1 MTSKEK
7 VNSIDILTK
16 VLFYSRELLK
26 IKLSYKKKAK
36 ISDNFENQKLYKMY
50 KDLKKE
56 IARLSAL
63 L

>member
-1 MTSKEK
+1 MTIKEK
-7 VNSIDILTK
+7 SNNTNTLTK

-26 IKLSYKKKAK
+26 IKLSYKKKAR

>member
-1 MTSKEK
+1 MTIKEK
-7 VNSIDILTK
+7 MDNRDTLTK

-26 IKLSYKKKAK
+26 IKLSYKKKAR

>member
-1 MTSKEK
+1 MINKEK
-7 VNSIDILTK
+7 KKNSEILIK
-16 VLFYSRELLK
+16 LVFYSRELLK
-26 IKLSYKKKAK
+26 LKLSYKKKGRV
-36 ISDNFENQKLYKMY
+36 SDNLQDQKLQKTY

>member
-1 MTSKEK
+1 MINKEK
-7 VNSIDILTK
+7 KKNSEILLK
-16 VLFYSRELLK
+16 LVFYSRELLK
-26 IKLSYKKKAK
+26 LKLSYKKKGK
-36 ISDNFENQKLYKMY
+36 VSDNLQNKKLQKTY

>member
-1 MTSKEK
+1 MTIKEK
-7 VNSIDILTK
+7 MDNTDTLTK

-26 IKLSYKKKAK
+26 IKLSYKKKAR

>member
-1 MTSKEK
+1 MINKEK
-7 VNSIDILTK
+7 KKNSE
-16 VLFYSRELLK
+16 VLIKLVFYSRELLK
-26 IKLSYKKKAK
+26 LKLSYKKKGRV
-36 ISDNFENQKLYKMY
+36 SDNLQNQKLQKTY